1 MCFVTVRMEKTMGK
15 QDAIEFFEVFA
26 DKFKRCLRVTVEPLF
41 EEDGLKI
48 YHLVLLSVIGRHEG
62 MCQKEIT
69 SHLPYDKSRVS
80 MVVNELHAM
89 GMVEN
94 VGKGKL
100 RSIVLTDR
108 GHEVEAAFREAVT
121 DLHEQM
127 FSPLRKDEREQF
139 LLYLGLFNDKLDK
152 ILENHSR

>member
-1 MCFVTVRMEKTMGK
+1 MEKAMSA
-15 QDAIEFFEVFA
+15 QDMFEFFELFA
-26 DKFKRCLRVTVEPLF
+26 DRFKRCLRLTVEPLF
-41 EEDGLKI
+41 EEDGLKL
-48 YHLVLLSVIGRHEG
+48 YHLTLISVIGRHEG

-80 MVVNELHAM
+80 MVVTELHAM

-108 GHEVEAAFREAVT
+108 GHEIDAAFRDAVA
-121 DLHEQM
+121 DLHEEL
-127 FSPLRKDEREQF
+127 FSQLQKDEREA
-139 LLYLGLFNDKLDK
+139 LVLYLTLFNEKLDSIIAK
-152 ILENHSR
+152 NSH